1 MSWQERLVEEAARF
15 QHPAW
20 GVSHCRRVYD
30 LAVQLGDSSGAGAS
44 VDKDALFA
52 AAYVHDLGAFAPYR
66 REGVDH
72 AERSVEVA
80 AEILVAAGFGA
91 PKVPLV
97 QEIVRGHMYYAE
109 PAALPEAVYF
119 HDADVLDFMGAVGIA
134 RLLSIVGRDD
144 WTPDLPA
151 AIALIDRFRRELPG
165 RLHTEVARRIGEERQ
180 REMDAFVA
188 ALAAET
194 HGLQVL

>member
-1 MSWQERLVEEAARF
+1 MSWQERLVAEAARF
-15 QHPAW
+15 EHPAW
-20 GVSHCRRVYD
+20 GVAHCRRVYE
-30 LAVQLGDSSGAGAS
+30 LAAQLGTAAGAAL
-44 VDKDALFA
+44 DNEALFA
-52 AAYVHDLGAFAPYR
+52 AAYVHDLGAFPPYR

-72 AERSVEVA
+72 AQRSVEVA
-80 AEILVAAGFGA
+80 PEVLAAAGF
-91 PKVPLV
+91 PDSRVPVV

-109 PAALPEAVYF
+109 PAAMPEAVYF

-151 AIALIDRFRRELPG
+151 AITLIDRFRRELFA
-165 RLHTEVARRIGEERQ
+165 RLHTDAARRLGKKRQ
-180 REMDAFVA
+180 AEMDDFLA

-194 HGLQVL
+194 DGLQVL